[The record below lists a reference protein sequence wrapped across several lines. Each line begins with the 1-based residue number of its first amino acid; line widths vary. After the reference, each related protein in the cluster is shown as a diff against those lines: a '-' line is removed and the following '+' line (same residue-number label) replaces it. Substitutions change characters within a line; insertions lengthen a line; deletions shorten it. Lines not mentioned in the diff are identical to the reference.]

1 MIPTPFRRPQA
12 ARPST
17 RRAAL
22 LGLLVLGLSAARA
35 EVMELTDLLGRT
47 IRAELVSADADNV
60 KIRRADGVEFQI
72 EIKSLRD
79 EDQARVKTWAESAAN
94 SAANSPS
101 ATPAAD
107 PAPAAAKP
115 AATEVK
121 RIPDRKN
128 ITLSASRFKGDTNT
142 IDKFEGYSHKH
153 EQWGY
158 SFQVTNGHPFPLDK
172 VRLEYNLYA
181 RTYPD
186 SSTPALVSGV
196 FDFPA
201 IGANRSEKM
210 KTKTAEVCKRK
221 GAYVDNIGGEL
232 RGIWARLYVNDELM
246 HEFVFPASLK
256 TEVEWVAPGQK
267 PAR

>member
-1 MIPTPFRRPQA
+1 VIPTHLRRPQA
-12 ARPST
+12 ARPSA

-22 LGLLVLGLSAARA
+22 LGLLVLGLSTARA
-35 EVMELTDLLGRT
+35 EIIELTDILGRT

-60 KIRRADGVEFQI
+60 KIRRADGAEFQL
-72 EIKSLRD
+72 EIKALCD

-94 SAANSPS
+94 SPAANPAAPS
-101 ATPAAD
+101 AKPS
-107 PAPAAAKP
+107 AP
-115 AATEVK
+115 EVK
-121 RIPDRKN
+121 RTADRKN

-142 IDKFEGYSHKH
+142 IAKFEGYSHKH

-158 SFQVTNGHPFPLDK
+158 SFQVTNGHPYPLDK

-186 SSTPALVSGV
+186 SSTPALVTGV

-221 GAYVDNIGGEL
+221 GTYVDNSGGEL

-246 HEFVFPASLK
+246 HEFVFPTSLK
-256 TEVEWVAPGQK
+256 TEVEWAAAGQEPK
-267 PAR
+267 R